1 MDELSS
7 QEISALA
14 KAVDLEISEIDL
26 DQVAMSLN
34 AILQLMDEIDVP
46 MSNLVEP
53 VSVVNQL

>member
-7 QEISALA
+7 QEIAALA

-34 AILQLMDEIDVP
+34 AILQLMDEIDIP

-53 VSVVNQL
+53 VSVVNRF

>member
-7 QEISALA
+7 REIAALA
-14 KAVDLEISEIDL
+14 KAVDLDISEIDL

-34 AILQLMDEIDVP
+34 AILQLMDEINIP

-53 VSVVNQL
+53 VSVVNRL

>member
-1 MDELSS
+1 MDELSI
-7 QEISALA
+7 QEIAALA

-34 AILQLMDEIDVP
+34 AILQLMDEINIP

-53 VSVVNQL
+53 VSVVNRL

>member
-14 KAVDLEISEIDL
+14 KAVDLEISETDL
-26 DQVAMSLN
+26 DQVAISLN
-34 AILQLMDEIDVP
+34 AILQLMDEIDIP

-53 VSVVNQL
+53 VSVVNRL

>member
-7 QEISALA
+7 QEIAALA

-34 AILQLMDEIDVP
+34 AILQLMDEIDIP

-53 VSVVNQL
+53 VSVVNRL

>member
-7 QEISALA
+7 QEIAALA
-14 KAVDLEISEIDL
+14 KAVDLEISELDL

-34 AILQLMDEIDVP
+34 AILQLMDEINIP

-53 VSVVNQL
+53 VSVVNRL

>member
-34 AILQLMDEIDVP
+34 AILQLMDEIDIP

>member
-7 QEISALA
+7 HEIAALA
-14 KAVDLEISEIDL
+14 KAVDLEISEVDL

-34 AILQLMDEIDVP
+34 AILQLMDEIDIP

-53 VSVVNQL
+53 VPVVNRL

>member
-34 AILQLMDEIDVP
+34 AILQLMDEIDIP

-53 VSVVNQL
+53 VSVVNRL

>member
-7 QEISALA
+7 QEIAALA

-26 DQVAMSLN
+26 DQVVMSLN
-34 AILQLMDEIDVP
+34 AILQLMDEINIP

-53 VSVVNQL
+53 VSVVNRL

>member
-34 AILQLMDEIDVP
+34 AILQLMDEIDIP

-53 VSVVNQL
+53 VSVVNRF